1 METQPLAPGVP
12 YDPGRR
18 QVFGQMDNHD
28 NHTLAAP
35 DAPRKESRTKGY
47 VRFMEL
53 TVDEEMWDALV
64 PYMEG
69 VTLEKVRVH
78 HSKDGAKISG
88 TTGSRSWNFLV
99 YIWQATS
106 RIKMSLPRPS
116 KN

>member
-35 DAPRKESRTKGY
+35 DAPRKESRTRGY

-64 PYMEG
+64 PYMEW
-69 VTLEKVRVH
+69 EQ
-78 HSKDGAKISG
+78 
-88 TTGSRSWNFLV
+88 
-99 YIWQATS
+99 QAVEGFV
-106 RIKMSLPRPS
+106 IAEAVQF
-116 KN
+116 